1 MAAYIMGP
9 ALFILA
15 TLFPLCTAY
24 SGITN
29 QEKQLN
35 NSPQN
40 NERRPKPLPENLYEH
55 EPLNNT
61 IPSDS
66 MAQIEIELENFGEN
80 LNRFLESDRFNY
92 HDFGPRILMFQKVFY
107 GLDFTLERLSPKNAY
122 SGWLLTIFGQQFHA
136 MIDGAER
143 MQRYSKHSKNNQISH
158 EFIRIMIE
166 LRIVAIGLSNLVL
179 VSPIRN
185 RQIEHRILQLQCK
198 FLSEMD
204 GFSKRNPGK
213 KLRKDP
219 VAGYVKK
226 TETALRGVKGLLH
239 DSSNWGI
246 CP

>member
-9 ALFILA
+9 ALLILA
-15 TLFPLCTAY
+15 TLFSLCTAY
-24 SGITN
+24 SGINN
-29 QEKQLN
+29 QENPLN
-35 NSPQN
+35 NSLQN
-40 NERRPKPLPENLYEH
+40 NETRPKPLPGNFYEH
-55 EPLNNT
+55 EPLKT
-61 IPSDS
+61 TTPPDS
-66 MAQIEIELENFGEN
+66 TAQIEIELENFGEN

-92 HDFGPRILMFQKVFY
+92 HDFGPRILMFQNVFY
-107 GLDFTLERLSPKNAY
+107 DLDFTLERLSPKNAY

-136 MIDGAER
+136 MVDGAER

-158 EFIRIMIE
+158 EFICSMIE
-166 LRIVAIGLSNLVL
+166 IRIVAIGLSNLVL

-185 RQIEHRILQLQCK
+185 RQVEHRILQLQCK

-204 GFSKRNPGK
+204 SFSKRNPGK

-219 VAGYVKK
+219 VAGYVRK
-226 TETALRGVKGLLH
+226 TEIALRGVKGLLH